1 MDLTKATNNIS
12 FTGQA
17 REGER
22 KEAGVRGREEQ
33 EGRWA
38 DEAEEEQR
46 EQGGQRRG
54 WWGAEQAARQAEED
68 T

>member
-1 MDLTKATNNIS
+1 MDLTKATNIS

-22 KEAGVRGREEQ
+22 KEAGVKGREEQ